1 MKLADALAIILS
13 DFQFVKRFGRGL
25 KANWQEERQDSGSR
39 YSYHEETEEGF
50 CVAARCPFTTAKDV
64 WEALGCFGFGV

>member
-13 DFQFVKRFGRGL
+13 DSQFAKRLGRCL
-25 KANWQEERQDSGSR
+25 KVNWQDEKQDYRSR
-39 YSYHEETEEGF
+39 YSYHEETQEVF

-64 WEALGCFGFGV
+64 WEVLGCFGFGV